1 MSRQLLKEGE
11 VWRLFNLAAELEDTH
26 GLSTQNFK
34 KLEEMKV
41 EWLRLRE
48 VMPGHK

>member
-1 MSRQLLKEGE
+1 LPRQLLKEGE
-11 VWRLFNLAAELEDTH
+11 GWRLFNLAAELEEKHD
-26 GLSTQNFK
+26 LSTQNFK

-48 VMPGHK
+48 AMPGHK